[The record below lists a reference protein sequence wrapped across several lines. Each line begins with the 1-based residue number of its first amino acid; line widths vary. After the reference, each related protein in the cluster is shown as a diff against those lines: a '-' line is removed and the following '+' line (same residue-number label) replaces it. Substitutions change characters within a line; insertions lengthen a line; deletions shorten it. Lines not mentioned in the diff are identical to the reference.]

1 MLEMQASARKALRSS
16 QGPWSA
22 CDFQM
27 QISGPPRSLQLSGPM
42 DTYDSQ
48 RRACAHREGER
59 DFQAHGGS
67 VTLFSYLNSQLQ
79 ELKEGLVF
87 VVFFFRKTSYFE
99 NLRKSV
105 PCNNL

>member
-1 MLEMQASARKALRSS
+1 MILR
-16 QGPWSA
+16 G
-22 CDFQM
+22 
-27 QISGPPRSLQLSGPM
+27 G
-42 DTYDSQ
+42 
-48 RRACAHREGER
+48 ACAHGEGER

-87 VVFFFRKTSYFE
+87 VVFFFFCHKTSYFE
-99 NLRKSV
+99 NLHKSA